1 MPFFGSTPAGPAP
14 QPGGVPGQVRN
25 TRANYPPAG
34 TGAGEANPTLGYGL
48 ARPAQRVVTASPVGV
63 FNNGPR
69 PGAIGPT
76 GYQGGAAGTVGE
88 IGGNKLFRQLRRQM
102 RPGEVPPEVAPAVPP
117 MQPDPADPTG
127 ANRPGFEYRR
137 DRRQAARMADG
148 TPVAPPPE
156 ADPTGA
162 GRAGYEWR
170 DARRQANRQGLI
182 SQNEDG
188 SYSPVGATP
197 GPGGP
202 PNFAT
207 GADRAGMG
215 WRADRRA
222 AKAAGLYPNGAPKG
236 GAPGAPVA

>member
-1 MPFFGSTPAGPAP
+1 
-14 QPGGVPGQVRN
+14 
-25 TRANYPPAG
+25 
-34 TGAGEANPTLGYGL
+34 
-48 ARPAQRVVTASPVGV
+48 
-63 FNNGPR
+63 
-69 PGAIGPT
+69 
-76 GYQGGAAGTVGE
+76 
-88 IGGNKLFRQLRRQM
+88 
-102 RPGEVPPEVAPAVPP
+102 
-117 MQPDPADPTG
+117 
-127 ANRPGFEYRR
+127 
-137 DRRQAARMADG
+137 MADG